1 MALRKYNLQS
11 QFEEEKK
18 GVSRIVFCLSAS
30 LIYWVERAQI
40 LRLIGVF
47 FGSRRLTSHSF
58 DSGETSEIL
67 QLFRV
72 PAD

>member
-11 QFEEEKK
+11 QFEEEEKK

-30 LIYWVERAQI
+30 LIYWVEPAQI

-47 FGSRRLTSHSF
+47 LEAAG
-58 DSGETSEIL
+58 
-67 QLFRV
+67 
-72 PAD
+72 